1 MPLANAAL
9 LDKLLSHRLRG
20 FSTFEHTPSALDR
33 ACASAVPYLEVD
45 TRVSQD
51 GHIYLYHDAQTGRDV
66 NRACVFAR
74 SPAAQLDQ
82 LLFIND
88 EPLLTLQTALQRF
101 QNRTFSDQRLCLDVK
116 DYGFEEKHLQL
127 VRNAGLDDHVYFI
140 SWIPQTLLR
149 LHELGVETPLFLSHS
164 NLTAWGK
171 PGRLL
176 TALLR
181 DKMFALG
188 SYVIQGANRATSD
201 LGRWR
206 HGYNHALVCQQLPDP
221 LLAIMASSGGG
232 LCVHRSLYDEALAR
246 YCLQHGLKLWLY
258 AVNTPHQYAHDAALP
273 AVDVVFS
280 DDASGVF
287 EALA

>member
-20 FSTFEHTPSALDR
+20 FSTFEHTPSALDH
-33 ACASAVPYLEVD
+33 ACASSVPYLEVD

-51 GHIYLYHDAQTGRDV
+51 GHIYLYHDAKTGRDL

-82 LLFIND
+82 LRFING

-127 VRNAGLDDHVYFI
+127 VRDAGLDDHVYFV

-149 LHELGVETPLFLSHS
+149 LHELGVKTPLFLSHW

-181 DKMFALG
+181 DKRFALG
-188 SYVIQGANRATSD
+188 SYVIQGVNRATSD
-201 LGRWR
+201 LSAWR
-206 HGYNHALVCQQLPDP
+206 HGYSHALVCQQLPEP
-221 LLAIMASSGGG
+221 LLAIMTSSEGG
-232 LCVHRSLYDEALAR
+232 LCIHRSLYDEALAT

-258 AVNTPHQYAHDAALP
+258 AVNTPHQYAHDATLP

-280 DDASGVF
+280 DDAPGVL

>member
-1 MPLANAAL
+1 MPLTNAAL

-45 TRVSQD
+45 TRVSND
-51 GHIYLYHDAQTGRDV
+51 GHIYLYHDARTGRDV
-66 NRACVFAR
+66 NQACVFAQSSATEIDHLR
-74 SPAAQLDQ
+74 
-82 LLFIND
+82 FIND
-88 EPLLTLQTALQRF
+88 EPLLTLREALQRF
-101 QNRTFSDQRLCLDVK
+101 QHRTLPNQILCLDVK

-127 VRNAGLDDHVYFI
+127 VRQAGLDDHVYFI

-149 LHELGVETPLFLSHS
+149 LHELGVETPLFLSHW
-164 NLTAWGK
+164 NLTAWGGR
-171 PGRLL
+171 GRLL

-181 DKMFALG
+181 DKMFTLG
-188 SYVIQGANRATSD
+188 SYVIQGTNRAATD
-201 LGRWR
+201 LGVWR
-206 HGYNHALVCQQLPDP
+206 HGYNHTLVCQQLPEA
-221 LLAIMASSGGG
+221 LLAIIASSEGG
-232 LCVHRSLYDEALAR
+232 LCVHRSLYDEALAT

-280 DDASGVF
+280 DDAPGML

>member
-20 FSTFEHTPSALDR
+20 FSTLEHTPSALDR
-33 ACASAVPYLEVD
+33 ACASSVPFLEVD

-51 GHIYLYHDAQTGRDV
+51 GHIYLYHNAKTGRDV
-66 NRACVFAR
+66 SQACVFAR
-74 SPAAQLDQ
+74 SSAAQIDQ
-82 LLFIND
+82 LRFIND
-88 EPLLTLQTALQRF
+88 EPLLTLKEALQRF
-101 QNRTFSDQRLCLDVK
+101 QHRTLPNQILCLDVK

-127 VRNAGLDDHVYFI
+127 VRQAGLDDHVYFI

-149 LHELGVETPLFLSHS
+149 LHELGVETPLFLSHW
-164 NLTAWGK
+164 NLTAWGGR
-171 PGRLL
+171 GRLL

-181 DKMFALG
+181 DKMFTLG
-188 SYVIQGANRATSD
+188 SYVIQGTNRAATD
-201 LGRWR
+201 LGVWR
-206 HGYNHALVCQQLPDP
+206 HGYNHTLVCQQLPEP
-221 LLAIMASSGGG
+221 LLAIIASSGGG
-232 LCVHRSLYDEALAR
+232 LCLHRSLYDEALAT

-280 DDASGVF
+280 DDAPGVL